1 MQISMSKSKVGEIM
15 KLLIYI
21 VAIFSLMPVVYAG
34 NLIVTGGMEVEIESG
49 SMQGLSKASPND
61 MTTQL
66 AIDAPT
72 LIKNL
77 NDLTK
82 FSDGLGN
89 TATSKIHIRK
99 AYVPDKDFYALSSGI
114 EDNGVFAELVQT
126 GDITGADSIEVS
138 ATANNQL
145 LGLEAFVGLN
155 AKGNAALSNYHNK
168 AYAGPDSTYA
178 FQNLNYPE
186 WSTGMFQ
193 ASGDIL
199 QWYVGYKT
207 SERNWETV
215 VTPYG
220 SPASTIAGVY
230 VEPGGVMA
238 FSTGDS
244 DGSGLMEFTWQEKGK
259 PKFRVSDIWPDSW
272 M

>member
-1 MQISMSKSKVGEIM
+1 MSKSKVGEIM

-21 VAIFSLMPVVYAG
+21 VAIFALMPVVAG
-34 NLIVTGGMEVEIESG
+34 NLIVTGGMAVKIESG
-49 SMQGLSKASPND
+49 SMQGLSEASPNG

-89 TATSKIHIRK
+89 IATSKIHIK
-99 AYVPDKDFYALSSGI
+99 NAYVPDKDFYALSSGI

-126 GDITGADSIEVS
+126 GDMTGADSIEVS
-138 ATANNQL
+138 ATAKNQL

-207 SERNWETV
+207 PEQNWETV

-230 VEPGGVMA
+230 VEPRVAMA

-244 DGSGLMEFTWQEKGK
+244 DGSGLMEFTIQEKGK
-259 PKFRVSDIWPDSW
+259 PKFRGSGIWPDSW